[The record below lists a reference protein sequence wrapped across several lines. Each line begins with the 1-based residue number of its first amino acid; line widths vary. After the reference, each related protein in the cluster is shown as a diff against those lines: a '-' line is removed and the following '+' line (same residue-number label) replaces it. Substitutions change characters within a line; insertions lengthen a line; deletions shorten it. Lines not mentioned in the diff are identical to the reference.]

1 MGESQERSVAVVGA
15 GPRGLSVV
23 ERLAANAA
31 VARGRRL
38 TVHVIDPYLGAGGRV
53 WRGTQPQELLM
64 NTVASQVTMFTDRS
78 VRCAG
83 PIRPGPSLYE
93 WARSVACPGGPAREL
108 PERVRAE
115 AARLGPDAYP
125 SRAFYGHYLV
135 WVLDHV
141 RRTAPPGVAVRAH
154 RCRATRLAEAEDATQ
169 LVTLDDGTE
178 DGTEL
183 RVDCVVLAQ
192 GHLDM
197 LPAGGAEE
205 SALGAHARDAGLGYL
220 PPASPAEVDLAGLA
234 PGERVALRGLGLNF
248 FDHLALLTVGR
259 GGAFHR
265 ERGDG
270 RLRYRPSGREPRLYA
285 GSRRG
290 VPYHARGENQKGPF
304 GRHLP
309 VILTPERI
317 AALRDRRLAGE
328 RIEFAR
334 HVWPLIDREV
344 AGAYLHALLGQ
355 RGHPAAAE
363 AFLRAYARLPL
374 DAPVDEGTLSRFGI
388 GRHERWDWECV
399 AKPYGE
405 RVFGAPADYRSW
417 LLDHLRGDL
426 TEARRGNVRGPLK
439 SALDVLRDLRNE
451 VRLVVDH
458 AGITGES
465 YRRELQSWYT
475 PLNAYLSI
483 GPPPSRI
490 EELIALIEAGAV
502 EVLGPGMTV
511 TPAPG
516 GFAVRSAA
524 VPGSERRVT
533 ALIEA
538 RLPEVDVRR
547 TADPLV
553 RDLLE
558 RGACRPYTIPTGTD
572 GHVQTGGLAVTPR
585 PCRLVDAGGAPH
597 PYRFAFGVPTE
608 SVHWATAAGI
618 RPGVDSV
625 ILGDADAIARE
636 CLSMPVGR
644 RFPPEGATLE
654 ETTEER
660 RVHV

>member
-31 VARGRRL
+31 GAHGRRL
-38 TVHVIDPYLGAGGRV
+38 TVHVIDPHLGTGGRV
-53 WRGTQPQELLM
+53 WRGTQRRELLM

-93 WARSVACPGGPAREL
+93 WARAVALTGGGPSGGPAAEL
-108 PERVRAE
+108 PDWVRAE
-115 AARLGPDAYP
+115 AARLGPDTYP

-141 RRTAPPGVAVRAH
+141 RRGAPAGVAVRGH
-154 RCRATRLAEAEDATQ
+154 RRGAVRLAEAEDATQ
-169 LVTLDDGTE
+169 LVTLD

-197 LPAGGAEE
+197 LPACGTEE
-205 SALGAHARDAGLGYL
+205 TALDAHARRAGLGYL
-220 PPASPAEVDLAGLA
+220 PPASPAEADLAGVA
-234 PGERVALRGLGLNF
+234 PGEPVALRGLGLTF
-248 FDHLALLTVGR
+248 FDHLALLTSGR

-265 ERGDG
+265 EDG

-344 AGAYLHALLGQ
+344 AGAYLYALLTERRQ
-355 RGHPAAAE
+355 RAAAE
-363 AFLRAYARLPL
+363 AFLREYARLPVG
-374 DAPVDEGTLSRFGI
+374 APVDEDTLSRFGI
-388 GRHERWDWECV
+388 GRHERWDWERLSR
-399 AKPYGE
+399 PYGD
-405 RVFGAPADYRSW
+405 RAFRAPAEYRGW
-417 LLDHLRGDL
+417 LLGYLRGDL
-426 TEARRGNVRGPLK
+426 AEARRGNVRGPLK
-439 SALDVLRDLRNE
+439 AALDVLRDLRNE
-451 VRLVVDH
+451 VRMVVDH

-465 YRRELQSWYT
+465 YRGELQSWYT
-475 PLNAYLSI
+475 PLNAFLSI
-483 GPPPSRI
+483 GPPPGRI
-490 EELIALIEAGAV
+490 EELIALIEAGTV

-511 TPAPG
+511 DPVPG
-516 GFAVRSAA
+516 GFAVDSAA
-524 VPGSERRVT
+524 VPGSGRRVT
-533 ALIEA
+533 TLIEA
-538 RLPEVDVRR
+538 RLPEMDVRR

-585 PCRLVDAGGAPH
+585 PCRLVDAAGAPH

-636 CLSMPVGR
+636 CLSMTVGR
-644 RFPPEGATLE
+644 RFPPTVV
-654 ETTEER
+654 TTEER
-660 RVHV
+660 PVHV